1 MAPHKE
7 DSEETPPAETSQQP
21 GDRLQKEQQ
30 KELATLDQQDV
41 PDSEMDEKR
50 QAALMTSLEQGEI
63 KAAIGARKCAVSA
76 AAVQKLQDLLLL
88 PAAEAEAALQ
98 QAQGDHLKATQLLL
112 EQEL

>member
-41 PDSEMDEKR
+41 PDSEMDEKVP
-50 QAALMTSLEQGEI
+50 QPLLTIGTKLPITSLFCTVVCIYRIACGE
-63 KAAIGARKCAVSA
+63 R
-76 AAVQKLQDLLLL
+76 
-88 PAAEAEAALQ
+88 E
-98 QAQGDHLKATQLLL
+98 
-112 EQEL
+112 